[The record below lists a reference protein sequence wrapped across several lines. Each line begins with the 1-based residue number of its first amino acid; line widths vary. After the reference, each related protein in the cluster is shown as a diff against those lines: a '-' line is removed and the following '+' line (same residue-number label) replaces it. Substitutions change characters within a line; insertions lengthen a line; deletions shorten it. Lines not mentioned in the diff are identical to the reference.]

1 MLAPQPINN
10 SALCFIIEKCW
21 QKLCGN
27 DDCVRSDTKLT
38 LGAVDTHVS
47 MISRIILNSMVTAG
61 HCTLES
67 WLADWVFHIFVV
79 KNVAFCLKMW
89 LRGWNETYQKL
100 SILILDRSLV
110 KLDFNFQL
118 YSVFERFFQFSPRGH
133 FKRKYR
139 QNLASSGGNI
149 LVSFE
154 TQIYY
159 GDFDVWHGNIHQFEA
174 GLTKQKRL
182 SKEDKEAND
191 LCKTTYWSKNI
202 LLFSKQNILVV
213 QTVCLLL

>member
-1 MLAPQPINN
+1 MGLIKFLIIMMLMMDWC
-10 SALCFIIEKCW
+10 SCHGTV
-21 QKLCGN
+21 KL
-27 DDCVRSDTKLT
+27 
-38 LGAVDTHVS
+38 
-47 MISRIILNSMVTAG
+47 IILESKSCGMES

-182 SKEDKEAND
+182 SKEDKGAND
-191 LCKTTYWSKNI
+191 LCKTTYIEAKIFYSLASKI
-202 LLFSKQNILVV
+202 F
-213 QTVCLLL
+213 